1 MSYFTEEDFA
11 VFTIPGLDARMETLK
26 ATVRPKL
33 EALGACLAPVLS
45 AQCGEEMFAHV
56 AKHAR
61 RTINP
66 PQDTWVAWAANKRG
80 YKMLPHFQ
88 VGMWETHLFVW
99 FAVIYESPVKPE
111 FGRRLA
117 AKAGHVHTLVP
128 DSYVW
133 SFDHTKPDTV
143 PHASMDEAKI
153 REAAERLARV
163 KKSEL
168 LCGIIIDKDTALQLD
183 EQALLTR
190 IEETFRTV
198 QPLYNLACRCL
209 TVG

>member
-11 VFTIPGLDARMETLK
+11 VFTIPGLDARMEALK

-33 EALGACLAPVLS
+33 EALGARLAPVLS

-66 PQDTWVAWAANKRG
+66 PSDTWVAWAASKRG

-88 VGMWETHLFVW
+88 VGMWETHLFIW
-99 FAVIYESPVKPE
+99 FAVIYEAPVKPT
-111 FGRRLA
+111 FGTRLVA
-117 AKAGHVHTLVP
+117 AAEHIHTLVP
-128 DSYVW
+128 ASYVW
-133 SFDHTKPDTV
+133 SFDHTKPGTIPHTSIDT
-143 PHASMDEAKI
+143 
-153 REAAERLARV
+153 AAITDAGERLARV

-168 LCGIIIDKDTALQLD
+168 LCGITLAKEEALQLND
-183 EQALLTR
+183 QELLVR
-190 IEETFRTV
+190 IEETFHTM
-198 QPLYNLACRCL
+198 QPLYKLAC
-209 TVG
+209 GESI

>member
-1 MSYFTEEDFA
+1 MSYFTEEDFS
-11 VFTIPGLDARMETLK
+11 VFTIPGLDARMEALK

-33 EALGACLAPVLS
+33 ETLGARLAPALS
-45 AQCGEEMFAHV
+45 VQCGEEMFAHV

-99 FAVIYESPVKPE
+99 FAVIYESPVKPG
-111 FGRRLA
+111 FGTRLA
-117 AKAGHVHTLVP
+117 DEAETIHTLVP

-143 PHASMDEAKI
+143 SHTSMNETKI

-168 LCGIIIDKDTALQLD
+168 LCGITIDKDQVLQLD
-183 EQALLTR
+183 EQTLLAR

-198 QPLYNLACRCL
+198 QPLYNLACRN
-209 TVG
+209 VG